1 MHKKYKQWKKLLA
14 NKYLL
19 TAYGIGIFILILF
32 AVNFIIHFLERVP
45 EMLSSIKG
53 AAINGSQSQEIP
65 SMFEEVSIQWIFD
78 FKTEYSLVYLLIACA
93 AIIFILR
100 HLYKIRI
107 AFRDLNKH
115 TKGSARWTTVKE
127 IKKTYKAVKDND
139 EEYKGSAGVPIVH
152 HGDSLY
158 VDTNNTHTLVVASTQ
173 SGKTEMYSYPY
184 LDVIMRAKK
193 KDSVII
199 TDVKGDMLKNTKDQ
213 FEKYG
218 YDVHVLNLINPD
230 WGIAYNPLELIKE
243 AYLEGNY
250 AKAQMLCN
258 SFSYALY
265 HKDNSNTD
273 PIWEES
279 SIALVN
285 ALILAVCELCVQNNE
300 PENITIYTLTVMLN
314 ELGSNPDEDG
324 YTRLDHFF
332 GNLPPSNPAKLQYG
346 TIQFSQGVTRS
357 GIYTGTMGK
366 LKNFTY
372 DTIGRMT
379 AKNDLRLEDLAYG
392 KKPIALFI
400 VYPDWDDSNYVLI
413 STFISQVNA
422 VLSEKATLS
431 RKSKLPRT
439 VRHLFE
445 EVANVPPLPGMSRAM
460 ALGLSRGLL
469 YTLVIQN
476 RAQLADVYGEKMAAA
491 IMGNCGNQI
500 YIMSDE
506 VEDAEEFSKKLGAET
521 IIVADR
527 QGPLMGTDKTYG
539 EREEERPLLRPD
551 ELRRLKKGEWV
562 VSRTKKRETHKKQ
575 RIEAFPIF
583 ASIKNGTQMLHRYEY
598 LMHRFNNEI
607 ALGELDI
614 KGSHQNIDLNSLLI
628 EFKMN
633 DFDNEKTKSSKKQEK
648 DTTDETGEMPGQI
661 ESLLESIAEYE
672 ESSDEELEVSESEG
686 IMDSLEEVYSTETPI
701 LDAMSEDSY
710 FYIQQVAKS
719 LLSED
724 EFNYFLNLET
734 IEELRS
740 FFQTP
745 EKHEIYTVVEKHLLQ
760 GV

>member
-1 MHKKYKQWKKLLA
+1 
-14 NKYLL
+14 
-19 TAYGIGIFILILF
+19 
-32 AVNFIIHFLERVP
+32 
-45 EMLSSIKG
+45 MLSSIKS

-78 FKTEYSLVYLLIACA
+78 FKTEYALVYLLIACA

-719 LLSED
+719 LLSEE

-740 FFQTP
+740 FFKTP

>member
-1 MHKKYKQWKKLLA
+1 MHKEYKQWKKILA
-14 NKYLL
+14 NKNLL

-32 AVNFIIHFLERVP
+32 AVNFIIHLLERVP
-45 EMLSSIKG
+45 EMLSSIKS

-65 SMFEEVSIQWIFD
+65 SMFEGVSIQWIFD

-107 AFRDLNKH
+107 AFRDLNLH
-115 TKGSARWTTVKE
+115 TKGSQRWTTIKE
-127 IKKTYKAVKDND
+127 IKQTYKAVKDND
-139 EEYKGSAGVPIVH
+139 EEYEGSAGMPIVH
-152 HGDSLY
+152 HKDSLY

-184 LDVIMRAKK
+184 LDVIMRAKN
-193 KDSVII
+193 KDSVVI

-218 YDVHVLNLINPD
+218 YDVHVLNLINPN

-243 AYLEGNY
+243 AYLEGDY
-250 AKAQMLCN
+250 AKAQTLCN

-265 HKDNSNTD
+265 HKEKSNAD
-273 PIWEES
+273 PMWEEA

-285 ALILAVCELCVQNNE
+285 ALILAVCDLCIQNNE

-332 GNLPPSNPAKLQYG
+332 GNLPPTSPAKLQYG

-357 GIYTGTMGK
+357 GIYTGTMAK

-379 AKNDLRLEDLAYG
+379 AKNDFRLEDLAYG
-392 KKPIALFI
+392 EKPIALFI

-413 STFISQVNA
+413 STFISQVNS

-431 RKSKLPRT
+431 KDSKLPRK

-460 ALGLSRGLL
+460 ALGLGRGLL

-476 RAQLADVYGEKMAAA
+476 RPQLADVYGENMAKA
-491 IMGNCGNQI
+491 IMGNCGIQI

-506 VEDAEEFSKKLGAET
+506 MEDAEEFSKKLASKT
-521 IIVADR
+521 IIVNDR

-562 VSRTKKRETHKKQ
+562 VSRTKKRENLMEE

-598 LMHRFNNEI
+598 LMHRFDNKV
-607 ALGELDI
+607 ALGDMDI
-614 KGSHQNIDLNSLLI
+614 KGSHQNIDLNSLII
-628 EFKMN
+628 EFKML
-633 DFDNEKTKSSKKQEK
+633 DSDSEKAATKAPKQ
-648 DTTDETGEMPGQI
+648 TQDETGEMPGQI
-661 ESLLESIAEYE
+661 ESFLESIAEYE

-719 LLSED
+719 LLSEE

-740 FFQTP
+740 FFKTP

>member
-1 MHKKYKQWKKLLA
+1 MHKEYKQWKKILA

-19 TAYGIGIFILILF
+19 TAYGFGIFILIFF
-32 AVNFIIHFLERVP
+32 AVNFLFHFFERIP
-45 EMLSSIKG
+45 EMLSSIKS

-65 SMFEEVSIQWIFD
+65 SMFEGVSIQWIFD
-78 FKTEYSLVYLLIACA
+78 FKTEYALVYLLIACA

-107 AFRDLNKH
+107 AFRDLNLH
-115 TKGSARWTTVKE
+115 TKGSQRWTTIKE
-127 IKKTYKAVKDND
+127 IKQTYKAVKDND
-139 EEYKGSAGVPIVH
+139 EEYEGSAGMPIVH
-152 HGDSLY
+152 HKDSLY

-184 LDVIMRAKK
+184 LDVIMRAKN
-193 KDSVII
+193 KDSVVI

-218 YDVHVLNLINPD
+218 YDVHVLNLINPN

-243 AYLEGNY
+243 AYLEGDY
-250 AKAQMLCN
+250 AKAQTLCN

-265 HKDNSNTD
+265 HKEKSNAD
-273 PIWEES
+273 PMWEEA

-285 ALILAVCELCVQNNE
+285 ALILAVCDLCIQNNE

-332 GNLPPSNPAKLQYG
+332 GNLPPTSPAKLQYG

-357 GIYTGTMGK
+357 GIYTGTMAK

-379 AKNDLRLEDLAYG
+379 AKNDFRLEDLAYG
-392 KKPIALFI
+392 EKPIALFI

-413 STFISQVNA
+413 STFISQVNS

-431 RKSKLPRT
+431 KDSKLPRK

-460 ALGLSRGLL
+460 ALGLGRGLL

-476 RAQLADVYGEKMAAA
+476 RPQLADVYGENMAKA
-491 IMGNCGNQI
+491 IMGNCGIQI

-506 VEDAEEFSKKLGAET
+506 MEDAEEFSKKLASKT
-521 IIVADR
+521 IIVNDR

-562 VSRTKKRETHKKQ
+562 VSRTKKRENLMEE

-598 LMHRFNNEI
+598 LMHRFDNKV
-607 ALGELDI
+607 ALGDMDI
-614 KGSHQNIDLNSLLI
+614 KGSHQNIDLNSLII
-628 EFKMN
+628 EFKML
-633 DFDNEKTKSSKKQEK
+633 DSDSEKAATKAPKQ
-648 DTTDETGEMPGQI
+648 TQDETGDMPGQI

>member
-1 MHKKYKQWKKLLA
+1 
-14 NKYLL
+14 
-19 TAYGIGIFILILF
+19 
-32 AVNFIIHFLERVP
+32 
-45 EMLSSIKG
+45 
-53 AAINGSQSQEIP
+53 
-65 SMFEEVSIQWIFD
+65 
-78 FKTEYSLVYLLIACA
+78 
-93 AIIFILR
+93 
-100 HLYKIRI
+100 
-107 AFRDLNKH
+107 
-115 TKGSARWTTVKE
+115 
-127 IKKTYKAVKDND
+127 
-139 EEYKGSAGVPIVH
+139 
-152 HGDSLY
+152 
-158 VDTNNTHTLVVASTQ
+158 
-173 SGKTEMYSYPY
+173 
-184 LDVIMRAKK
+184 MRAKN
-193 KDSVII
+193 KDSVVI

-218 YDVHVLNLINPD
+218 YDVHVLNLINPN

-243 AYLEGNY
+243 AYLEGDY
-250 AKAQMLCN
+250 AKAQTLCN

-265 HKDNSNTD
+265 HKEKSTAD
-273 PIWEES
+273 PMWEEA

-285 ALILAVCELCVQNNE
+285 ALILAVCDLCIQNNE

-332 GNLPPSNPAKLQYG
+332 GNLPPTSPAKLQYG

-357 GIYTGTMGK
+357 GIYTGTMAK

-379 AKNDLRLEDLAYG
+379 AKNDFRLEDLAYG
-392 KKPIALFI
+392 EKPIALFI

-413 STFISQVNA
+413 STFISQVNS

-431 RKSKLPRT
+431 KDSKLPRK

-460 ALGLSRGLL
+460 ALGLGRGLL

-476 RAQLADVYGEKMAAA
+476 RPQLADVYGENMAKA
-491 IMGNCGNQI
+491 IMGNCGIQI

-506 VEDAEEFSKKLGAET
+506 MEDAEEFSKKLASKT
-521 IIVADR
+521 IIVNDR
-527 QGPLMGTDKTYG
+527 QGSLMGTDKTYG

-562 VSRTKKRETHKKQ
+562 VSRTKKRENLMEE

-598 LMHRFNNEI
+598 LMHRFDNKV
-607 ALGELDI
+607 ALGDMDI
-614 KGSHQNIDLNSLLI
+614 KGSHQNIDLNSLII
-628 EFKMN
+628 EFKML
-633 DFDNEKTKSSKKQEK
+633 DSDSEKAATKAPKQ
-648 DTTDETGEMPGQI
+648 TQDETSEKPGQI

-701 LDAMSEDSY
+701 LNAMSEDSY

-719 LLSED
+719 LLSDE

-740 FFQTP
+740 FFKTP

>member
-1 MHKKYKQWKKLLA
+1 MHKEYKQWKKILA

-19 TAYGIGIFILILF
+19 TAYGFGIFILIFF
-32 AVNFIIHFLERVP
+32 AVNFLFHFFERIP
-45 EMLSSIKG
+45 EMLSSIKS

-65 SMFEEVSIQWIFD
+65 SMFEGVSIQWIFD
-78 FKTEYSLVYLLIACA
+78 FKTEYALVYLLIACV

-107 AFRDLNKH
+107 AFRDLNLH
-115 TKGSARWTTVKE
+115 TKGSQRWTTIKE
-127 IKKTYKAVKDND
+127 IKQTYKAVKDND
-139 EEYKGSAGVPIVH
+139 EEYEGSAGMPIVH
-152 HGDSLY
+152 HKDSLY

-184 LDVIMRAKK
+184 LDVIMRAKN
-193 KDSVII
+193 KDSVVI

-218 YDVHVLNLINPD
+218 YDVHVLNLINPN

-243 AYLEGNY
+243 AYLEGDY
-250 AKAQMLCN
+250 AKAQTLCN

-265 HKDNSNTD
+265 HKEKSNAD
-273 PIWEES
+273 PMWEEA

-285 ALILAVCELCVQNNE
+285 ALILAVCDLCIQNNE

-332 GNLPPSNPAKLQYG
+332 GNLPPTSPAKLQYG

-357 GIYTGTMGK
+357 GIYTGTMAK

-379 AKNDLRLEDLAYG
+379 AKNDFRLEDLAYG
-392 KKPIALFI
+392 EKPIALFI

-413 STFISQVNA
+413 STFISQVNS

-431 RKSKLPRT
+431 KDSKLPRK

-460 ALGLSRGLL
+460 ALGLGRGLL

-476 RAQLADVYGEKMAAA
+476 RPQLADVYGENMAKA
-491 IMGNCGNQI
+491 IMGNCGIQI

-506 VEDAEEFSKKLGAET
+506 MEDAEEFSKKLASKT
-521 IIVADR
+521 IIVNDR

-562 VSRTKKRETHKKQ
+562 VSRTKKRENLMEE

-598 LMHRFNNEI
+598 LMHRFDNKV
-607 ALGELDI
+607 ALGDMDI
-614 KGSHQNIDLNSLLI
+614 KGSHQNIDLNSLII
-628 EFKMN
+628 EFKML
-633 DFDNEKTKSSKKQEK
+633 DSDSEKATTKAPKQ
-648 DTTDETGEMPGQI
+648 TQDETGDMPGQI